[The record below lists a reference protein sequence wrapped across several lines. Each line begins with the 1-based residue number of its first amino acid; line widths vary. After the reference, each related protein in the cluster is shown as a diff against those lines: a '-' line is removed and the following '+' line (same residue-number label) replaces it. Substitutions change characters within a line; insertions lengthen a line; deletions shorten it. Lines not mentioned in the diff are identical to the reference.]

1 MTLWLS
7 GTIADG
13 LKQWI
18 WKPLTQSCYKKKK
31 KSISVGGE
39 VKWVWYG
46 LCFPIAEGDIP
57 CHQYSN
63 TGDFISLAGV
73 LGHKWPRAHHMAIFC
88 YVCLIWFS
96 LVLHSGEVAV
106 LCSGLAW
113 AWHYEGDS
121 PRSALDTH
129 QGDSFLLMTPAVSGK
144 WWVLWAWTSPDL
156 LTYWPT
162 CSLCPKS
169 PSLSPL
175 TTVRPQ
181 LISLYSMKNHTLL
194 S

>member
-1 MTLWLS
+1 MVWSNGYGNLWHKAV
-7 GTIADG
+7 IR
-13 LKQWI
+13 
-18 WKPLTQSCYKKKK
+18 KK

-144 WWVLWAWTSPDL
+144 WWVLLSMDFTWPAYL
-156 LTYWPT
+156 LT
-162 CSLCPKS
+162 
-169 PSLSPL
+169 
-175 TTVRPQ
+175 
-181 LISLYSMKNHTLL
+181 HLL
-194 S
+194 FVP